1 MADEIHP
8 DDAALIAEAVSA
20 GRVVV
25 CPAGMPRAE
34 LGLGLPPAQITG
46 AEVRR
51 ARAQRAAARALAD
64 SRAPSVIRRRKAVAE
79 LLALGQG
86 PAEIARVLGESR
98 KIVAADIREMR
109 R

>member
-1 MADEIHP
+1 MSRD
-8 DDAALIAEAVSA
+8 
-20 GRVVV
+20 
-25 CPAGMPRAE
+25 GME
-34 LGLGLPPAQITG
+34 
-46 AEVRR
+46 
-51 ARAQRAAARALAD
+51 ALAN
-64 SRAPSVIRRRKAVAE
+64 ATLRRRKAVAE